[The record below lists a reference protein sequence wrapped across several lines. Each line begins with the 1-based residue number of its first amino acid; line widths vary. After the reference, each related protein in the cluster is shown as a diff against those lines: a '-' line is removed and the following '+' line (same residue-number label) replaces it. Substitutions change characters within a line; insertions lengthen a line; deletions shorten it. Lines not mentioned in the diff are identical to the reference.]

1 MMKSLL
7 ASTVLACALA
17 VLPVSR
23 ALAQDAAQAA
33 PAPDSAAVTEF
44 KALFEKIQNKLKA
57 GARTET
63 DLADEIKAFD
73 PILAKANAQ
82 EGAMISVMKA
92 RLYLEVLQDIPK
104 ALPILK
110 QIKTRYPDSDVA
122 GRIDGLVASLEAKLA
137 AEAQL
142 AVGAV
147 FPTFKEQDLDGQP
160 LDLAAYRGKVVLI
173 DFWATWCGPCVAEL
187 PHVLAAYEKYHA
199 KGFDIIGISLDKDR
213 AKLTA
218 FIKEKNMA
226 WRHYFDGLGWENK
239 VSTRYGIDSIPA
251 TFLLDK
257 EGRIVAKD
265 LRGDDLEKQLAALL
279 K

>member
-122 GRIDGLVASLEAKLA
+122 GRVDGLVASLEAKLA